1 VLTLTREVERLRGA
15 LDVEHARA
23 TAAEQLATERAGR
36 VEDLRMALRMLEAGS
51 EHRNI
56 TNTDTDTNTDT
67 NTNTDT
73 DTDTDQVTPR
83 SLGAAPQPPGVSKP
97 PPASRFRMWLRG
109 GQ

>member
-56 TNTDTDTNTDT
+56 T
-67 NTNTDT
+67 DT

-83 SLGAAPQPPGVSKP
+83 SLRAAPQPPGVSKP

-109 GQ
+109 G